1 MADCVLLLDI
11 GTTTISAEIINTAS
25 NRSLIKGAII
35 NSQSEIAEDI
45 ISRIDFAL
53 KSESNT
59 ALLKHKAISSI
70 NKLVKKI
77 LRQCSISNVEI
88 KQVFCACNS
97 AIHHILLG
105 IDTRTLITPPYKIRQ
120 KEEITVCAGVMGL
133 KIKKNIPLTFLP
145 NIGGFVGSDALCVIL
160 ASGIYNC
167 DKVMLAV
174 DIGTNGEIILGN
186 KDRILVA
193 STAAGPAFEAG
204 HIRNGMLATDGA
216 INSIRINKGKIEYNV
231 IGHAAPK
238 GITGSGL
245 IDACNE
251 MLRNSLMDKSGKMRE
266 RELVIYKTSK
276 KKISIS
282 QNDIRKLQ
290 LAKAAISAA
299 IKTLLKRYGAE
310 TSDISRIMLTGS
322 FGNSLNQRS
331 VIGAGLIPKVKM
343 EKVSRLSSG
352 ALEGLRLYSRR
363 RMIQKQIPAILSKVE
378 HLPLLGQA
386 FGQEYISSIAFE

>member
-1 MADCVLLLDI
+1 LADCVLLLDI

-59 ALLKHKAISSI
+59 ALLKHKAIFSI

-77 LRQCSISNVEI
+77 LRQCPISNADI

-145 NIGGFVGSDALCVIL
+145 NIGGFVGSDAFCAAL
-160 ASGIYNC
+160 AGGIY
-167 DKVMLAV
+167 KTLQGFAAVV
-174 DIGTNGEIILGN
+174 DIGTNGEILLGN
-186 KDRILVA
+186 RHRILAA
-193 STAAGPAFEAG
+193 SAAAGPAFGAR
-204 HIRNGMLATDGA
+204 HIKNGMQAVRGA
-216 INSIRINKGKIEYNV
+216 ITGVNIKNSGIELDVIGKIN
-231 IGHAAPK
+231 PK

-245 IDACNE
+245 IDACYQ
-251 MLRNSLMDKSGKMRE
+251 LYKQGFIDRSGRMAKKE
-266 RELVIYKTSK
+266 FVLYKNGRRR
-276 KKISIS
+276 ISITQS
-282 QNDIRKLQ
+282 DVRRLQ
-290 LAKAAISAA
+290 LAKGAILAG
-299 IKTLLKRYGAE
+299 IKVLLKKLKADYSCIQRITITGA
-310 TSDISRIMLTGS
+310 
-322 FGNSLNQRS
+322 FGAGLNIES
-331 VIGAGLIPKVKM
+331 VIGLGIV
-343 EKVSRLSSG
+343 
-352 ALEGLRLYSRR
+352 
-363 RMIQKQIPAILSKVE
+363 PAIAVKKIQFMQDAVLKGLWLYARDKAKGNALRKVFDSIE
-378 HLPLLGQA
+378 HTPLLGRKFA
-386 FGQEYISSIAFE
+386 EDFAGSLSF